1 MSVELELENRSSVFT
16 IDGVLEKWE
25 TDFPLEIAA
34 MLDYNS
40 GFLATTV
47 NL

>member
-1 MSVELELENRSSVFT
+1 MSMELQLENGSSVFT

-25 TDFPLEIAA
+25 TDFPLEVAA

-40 GFLATTV
+40 VFLVKTV